1 MYRLISFD
9 LDREDGNIGG
19 NYALPEVLPVPFRAS
34 RIEVGAEIETSRFP
48 APDGVGY
55 ETSIESVTVEEVWA
69 AGHAFRTKIDFTG
82 ADETLEE
89 MVKEE
94 IRAA

>member
-19 NYALPEVLPVPFRAS
+19 NYELPEVLPVPFRAS
-34 RIEVGAEIETSRFP
+34 RIEV
-48 APDGVGY
+48 
-55 ETSIESVTVEEVWA
+55 WA
-69 AGHAFRTKIDFTG
+69 VGHAFRTKIDFTG
-82 ADETLEE
+82 ADVTLEK
-89 MVKEE
+89 MVEEE